1 MVEFKS
7 FIKNENLRFISLLA
21 FILPTL
27 TVLISYFLS
36 IKYNYVIFCIPN
48 IEGCTSISQVGRYPP
63 VNYFFKTF
71 MFVSIFLIFLYWIF
85 NYVLISKKR
94 LLLIHRLTFFLGIFS
109 VIFFSL
115 YIIFL
120 GEGDYYRFFRR
131 IGIFIYIFFTVI
143 SELLLSISY
152 RSKPDLF
159 LNISIINFKFYFNVI
174 LSTLGLILLPL
185 VIYKIINYPNFKNIV
200 SWNYFFLIQ
209 INFLISFFCWKKV

>member
-1 MVEFKS
+1 MKKK
-7 FIKNENLRFISLLA
+7 IRFISILA
-21 FILPTL
+21 FTIPIL
-27 TVLISYFLS
+27 TVLISYFFS
-36 IKYNYVIFCIPN
+36 IKLNYVSFCIPN
-48 IEGCTSISQVGRYPP
+48 IDGCTSISQVGRYPP
-63 VNYFFKTF
+63 VNFFFKTF
-71 MFVSIFLIFLYWIF
+71 MFISIFIIFLYWRF
-85 NYVLISKKR
+85 NY
-94 LLLIHRLTFFLGIFS
+94 LLVSENNTSFLYKLTFLLGIFS
-109 VIFFSL
+109 IIFFSL

-152 RSKPDLF
+152 RSKPNLF

>member
-1 MVEFKS
+1 MSK
-7 FIKNENLRFISLLA
+7 NLRIISLLA
-21 FILPTL
+21 FILPIF

-71 MFVSIFLIFLYWIF
+71 MFISIFIIFLYWRF
-85 NYVLISKKR
+85 NYILISRKE
-94 LLLIHRLTFFLGIFS
+94 LLLIHKLTFLFGILS

-152 RSKPDLF
+152 KKRINYF
-159 LNISIINFKFYFNVI
+159 LNFQIINLKFYFNLL
-174 LSTLGLILLPL
+174 LSIFGLILLPL
-185 VIYKIINYPNFKNIV
+185 VIFKIINYPNFKNIA
-200 SWNYFFLIQ
+200 SWNYFILIQ
-209 INFLISFFCWKKV
+209 FNFLISFFCWKKV